1 MFDVGNDSRANP
13 FEERWNDVI
22 LSLTP
27 RDPLEVPL
35 GLVTRLRAR
44 GSRRQLM
51 DFFKIYGLRWT
62 LRGYQR
68 MKNKH

>member
-1 MFDVGNDSRANP
+1 LFDVGNDSRVNP

-44 GSRRQLM
+44 GLRR
-51 DFFKIYGLRWT
+51 
-62 LRGYQR
+62 
-68 MKNKH
+68 